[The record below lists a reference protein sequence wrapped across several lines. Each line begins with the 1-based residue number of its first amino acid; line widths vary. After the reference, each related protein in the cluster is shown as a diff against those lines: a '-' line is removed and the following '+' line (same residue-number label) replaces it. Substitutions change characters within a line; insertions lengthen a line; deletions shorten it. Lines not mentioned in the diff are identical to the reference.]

1 MKPIDYL
8 FESANPGGTYSSL
21 LVNKDSAEEL
31 FAFCAGLGIDN
42 LVDPSEYHCTVIY
55 SRHPCPDAANEDF
68 NLPCKAIPTGF
79 KILGT
84 DTKVLVLEIYCPN
97 AVRLHE
103 LFKEKYNATHDY
115 PEYVSHIT
123 VSGEFDGDIPT
134 EVPEFDIE
142 FDDYA
147 VEELDL

>member
-1 MKPIDYL
+1 MIDYL

-21 LVNKDSAEEL
+21 KVDEDSGREL
-31 FAFCAGLGIDN
+31 FAFCAGLGIHSL

-55 SRHPCPDAANEDF
+55 SRYPCPDVAGEDF

-79 KILGT
+79 KVLGT

-123 VSGEFDGDIPT
+123 ISGEFDGDIPVD
-134 EVPEFDIE
+134 VPMFDIV
-142 FDDYA
+142 FDRA
-147 VEELDL
+147 VVEELEA